1 MTQKWQIQR
10 GQKYFYLVQNIHFHV
25 IFRRKLLEQQNL
37 ARMNGGHAPHGT
49 PAGLMP
55 PGGNVMGTPTSGIA
69 QRGLN
74 GMSPAPQQIARPRKI
89 LFFFCMFFK
98 RSQHAGA
105 YTFGFFLLLFFYA
118 FANFLFHLLSSVV
131 CFTDSVTNCS

>member
-1 MTQKWQIQR
+1 M
-10 GQKYFYLVQNIHFHV
+10 
-25 IFRRKLLEQQNL
+25 EQQNL

-89 LFFFCMFFK
+89 LFFFAC
-98 RSQHAGA
+98 
-105 YTFGFFLLLFFYA
+105 LFFI
-118 FANFLFHLLSSVV
+118 FHLLSSVV

>member
-1 MTQKWQIQR
+1 M
-10 GQKYFYLVQNIHFHV
+10 QNIHFHV

-89 LFFFCMFFK
+89 LFFFCL
-98 RSQHAGA
+98 HV
-105 YTFGFFLLLFFYA
+105 FFLFY
-118 FANFLFHLLSSVV
+118 LLSSVV
-131 CFTDSVTNCS
+131 CFTDSVTNCSLIQTLDFVPQCGNNIIFLSLRFFVKSNGKNGIFKS